1 MKKLNKIFFIIFLA
15 TALSGCNDYLDEQ
28 PRKGNGVE
36 LKTFDQLVALLA
48 ARVDGMDRQLMWDY
62 NVAQRY
68 MSDCYELP
76 TDLEFNAI
84 FETTEDPTAFHLNC
98 LQPQYT
104 QELTASST
112 SWLINF
118 KNIYLANTVL
128 TYLDKVTGGTDE
140 QRNLLAKRAHF
151 MRAYHYYE
159 LANCYC
165 VPYCEANL
173 NELGLPIN
181 TDIEYKESYARSSL
195 KEVYDFIESE
205 LKQSLDIS
213 TPLIENGVRKVWRE
227 NGAAVNGFAARFYL
241 IKGDYAQAKE
251 YAEKALAYNS
261 DLTDY
266 NNSSEIYM
274 DEASDFFGIPYP
286 AVNWYGITME
296 NNDGLLI
303 ADYQKSY
310 YRRNSLSGTW
320 AIPSRKFI
328 NSFNQE
334 YDMRYR
340 YFYYPD
346 YSGLSLGGMGIFFGF
361 PQIDGYSYICG
372 DEFDSGPCTAEM
384 MLIKAESMARS
395 GQWSEAISYLNTNF
409 RPYRIAT
416 DAPSEIKNLSAGNK
430 DEAIAV
436 ILKERMLE
444 FPFTLRWHDIRR
456 CNFNDDP
463 NDNISII
470 RSFYELSP
478 GGIHSPLYDG
488 GLKNYTL
495 DANSNKYIYTLAI
508 PQSEVTISNGVIEQN
523 KY

>member
-181 TDIEYKESYARSSL
+181 TDIEYKESYARSPL
-195 KEVYDFIESE
+195 K
-205 LKQSLDIS
+205 
-213 TPLIENGVRKVWRE
+213 
-227 NGAAVNGFAARFYL
+227 
-241 IKGDYAQAKE
+241 
-251 YAEKALAYNS
+251 
-261 DLTDY
+261 
-266 NNSSEIYM
+266 
-274 DEASDFFGIPYP
+274 
-286 AVNWYGITME
+286 
-296 NNDGLLI
+296 
-303 ADYQKSY
+303 
-310 YRRNSLSGTW
+310 
-320 AIPSRKFI
+320 
-328 NSFNQE
+328 
-334 YDMRYR
+334 
-340 YFYYPD
+340 
-346 YSGLSLGGMGIFFGF
+346 
-361 PQIDGYSYICG
+361 
-372 DEFDSGPCTAEM
+372 
-384 MLIKAESMARS
+384 
-395 GQWSEAISYLNTNF
+395 
-409 RPYRIAT
+409 
-416 DAPSEIKNLSAGNK
+416 
-430 DEAIAV
+430 
-436 ILKERMLE
+436 
-444 FPFTLRWHDIRR
+444 
-456 CNFNDDP
+456 
-463 NDNISII
+463 
-470 RSFYELSP
+470 
-478 GGIHSPLYDG
+478 
-488 GLKNYTL
+488 
-495 DANSNKYIYTLAI
+495 
-508 PQSEVTISNGVIEQN
+508 
-523 KY
+523 